1 MVGRVKCN
9 IDASFLA
16 NSDKVGIGI
25 CIRDEHGAFIL
36 AKTEWLNPKSEV
48 RIGETLDLLSALD
61 WVHELQLGP
70 VDFELDSKRVQ
81 ILFNKNITRRNI
93 NRRESSKSRL
103 MEESEEEKKYESERL
118 WSWGAG
124 TDGQL
129 GTGRLQD
136 EQIPQQLSLSSVS
149 SLACGGAHVIALTSG
164 ATAIFYLINS
174 ATGKVLSW
182 GRGNSGQL
190 GHGEVVNN
198 VLYPKA
204 VTSLDNYFI
213 THVSAGWSH
222 SGFVSDT
229 GCLFTCGDGSFGQL
243 GHGDYASHSSP
254 VKVSYFVD
262 QHVAQV
268 ACGMRHSLVLLK
280 GSLSNQVY
288 GFGSGKRGQL
298 GVSKDKIKSINLPE
312 VVNGL
317 EDVEIVGVSANGDH
331 SAALSVDGN
340 LYTWGRGFKG
350 FEDSHLPQ
358 CLNSTLKFTK
368 ATLGW
373 NHALAMTGEGEVYM
387 LGGNHLGVLSDLHT
401 VRQAKQLTDSREAN
415 LEKVPGLDGTKITD
429 IATGAEH
436 SVLNGEIKTWGWGEH
451 GQLGLGDD
459 GDRISPVTA
468 SLGYDLNEA
477 ASTRVYCGSGFTFA
491 LTKP

>member
-1 MVGRVKCN
+1 MFG
-9 IDASFLA
+9 
-16 NSDKVGIGI
+16 
-25 CIRDEHGAFIL
+25 
-36 AKTEWLNPKSEV
+36 W
-48 RIGETLDLLSALD
+48 
-61 WVHELQLGP
+61 
-70 VDFELDSKRVQ
+70 
-81 ILFNKNITRRNI
+81 I
-93 NRRESSKSRL
+93 NRV
-103 MEESEEEKKYESERL
+103 MEESEKLKTEENGESEEITWSWGAGTDGIPLDLKDSANAAIVADPSFEVTANSKTLPFVEEKKESGDRL

-129 GTGRLQD
+129 GTGRIQD
-136 EQIPQQLSLSSVS
+136 EHLPRQLSLPSVS
-149 SLACGGAHVIALTSG
+149 SLACGGAHVIALTS
-164 ATAIFYLINS
+164 A
-174 ATGKVLSW
+174 GKVLSW

-198 VLYPKA
+198 MLYPKA
-204 VTSLDNYFI
+204 VTSLENYFI

-229 GCLFTCGDGSFGQL
+229 GSLFTCGDGSFGQL
-243 GHGDYASHSSP
+243 GHGDHASHCSP
-254 VKVSYFVD
+254 VKVSCFVD
-262 QHVAQV
+262 QHVAEV

-280 GSLSNQVY
+280 GCLSSQVY

-298 GVSKDKIKSINLPE
+298 GFSKDKIKSINLPK
-312 VVNGL
+312 VVSGF
-317 EDVEIVGVSANGDH
+317 EDVDIVGIAANGDH

-373 NHALAMTGEGEVYM
+373 NHALAMTGDGEAYM
-387 LGGNHLGVLSDLHT
+387 LGGNHLGVLKDL
-401 VRQAKQLTDSREAN
+401 RNECSDSREAN
-415 LEKVPGLDGTKITD
+415 LKKVPGLDGIKITD

-436 SVLNGEIKTWGWGEH
+436 SVLVTENGEIKTWGWGEH

-459 GDRISPVTA
+459 ADQLSPVTV

-477 ASTRVYCGSGFTFA
+477 ASTKVYCGSGFTFA

>member
-1 MVGRVKCN
+1 
-9 IDASFLA
+9 
-16 NSDKVGIGI
+16 
-25 CIRDEHGAFIL
+25 
-36 AKTEWLNPKSEV
+36 
-48 RIGETLDLLSALD
+48 
-61 WVHELQLGP
+61 
-70 VDFELDSKRVQ
+70 
-81 ILFNKNITRRNI
+81 
-93 NRRESSKSRL
+93 
-103 MEESEEEKKYESERL
+103 MEESEKLKTEENGESEEITWSSGAGADGLRLDCSVLDLKDSANAAAIAADPSFEVTGNSKKLPFVEEKKESEDRL

-129 GTGRLQD
+129 GTGRIQD
-136 EQIPQQLSLSSVS
+136 EHLPRILSLPSIY
-149 SLACGGAHVIALTSG
+149 SLACGGAHAIALTS
-164 ATAIFYLINS
+164 A
-174 ATGKVLSW
+174 GKVLSW

-198 VLYPKA
+198 MLYPKA
-204 VTSLDNYFI
+204 VTSLDNHFI

-222 SGFVSDT
+222 SGFVSDS
-229 GCLFTCGDGSFGQL
+229 GSLFTCGDGSFGQL
-243 GHGDYASHSSP
+243 GHGDYASQCSP
-254 VKVSYFVD
+254 VEVSCFVD
-262 QHVAQV
+262 QHVAEV

-280 GSLSNQVY
+280 EGCDDAGCLSSQVY

-298 GVSKDKIKSINLPE
+298 GFSKDKIKFINLPK
-312 VVNGL
+312 VVSGF
-317 EDVEIVGVSANGDH
+317 EDVDIVGIAANGDH

-373 NHALAMTGEGEVYM
+373 NHALAMTGDGEAYM
-387 LGGNHLGVLSDLHT
+387 LGGNHLGVLSDLHDECP
-401 VRQAKQLTDSREAN
+401 AKKLNDSREAN
-415 LEKVPGLDGTKITD
+415 LEKVPGLDGIKVTD

-436 SVLNGEIKTWGWGEH
+436 SVLVTENGEIKTWGWGEH

-459 GDRISPVTA
+459 SDQISPVTVR
-468 SLGYDLNEA
+468 LGYDLNEA

>member
-1 MVGRVKCN
+1 
-9 IDASFLA
+9 
-16 NSDKVGIGI
+16 
-25 CIRDEHGAFIL
+25 
-36 AKTEWLNPKSEV
+36 
-48 RIGETLDLLSALD
+48 
-61 WVHELQLGP
+61 
-70 VDFELDSKRVQ
+70 
-81 ILFNKNITRRNI
+81 
-93 NRRESSKSRL
+93 
-103 MEESEEEKKYESERL
+103 MEESEEVKQEEKYESEEVRL

-136 EQIPQQLSLSSVS
+136 EQIPQQISLSSVS
-149 SLACGGAHVIALTSG
+149 SLACGGAHVIALTHD
-164 ATAIFYLINS
+164 
-174 ATGKVLSW
+174 GKVLSW
-182 GRGNSGQL
+182 GRGSSGQL

-204 VTSLDNYFI
+204 VASLDNYFI

-222 SGFVSDT
+222 SGFVSDK
-229 GCLFTCGDGSFGQL
+229 GCLFTCGVGSFGQL

-268 ACGMRHSLVLLK
+268 ACGMRHSIVLLK

-312 VVNGL
+312 VISGF

-373 NHALAMTGEGEVYM
+373 NHGLAMTGEGDVYM
-387 LGGNHLGVLSDLHT
+387 LGGNHLGVLSAHT
-401 VRQAKQLTDSREAN
+401 VKQAKQLTGSREAN

-436 SVLNGEIKTWGWGEH
+436 SVLVTENGEIKTWGWGEH

-459 GDRISPVTA
+459 GDRISPVTV
-468 SLGYDLNEA
+468 SLGYDLSNA

-491 LTKP
+491 LIKP